1 MTGTIPTLQAL
12 VTVIKDNGNYA
23 NFFVLGMAFNITP
36 KQLHDYLMELEKLD
50 LIDLSAIAEPQDY
63 EQATLDT
70 WSIPQISGGNLFFAS
85 IPDATENVEHKVSK
99 GCSNQA
105 ADVTV
110 EKVAQ
115 GTRQTRTKKAK
126 VDASKENKSTKVNDM
141 TNATSTIETLI
152 QSIEAQAFSTKP
164 TYRTMQSLLKTARET
179 HNIELQVVLN
189 KAAKVLQE
197 ECRRIVSEFKAGTVK
212 TREPKVEVKKESKV
226 KAKQPTT
233 HTSDKVDEPAPV
245 SEPKQTSVDLLLK
258 EAQAEIEALRKQLA
272 DKTNEVA
279 EYAEAL
285 EHAQATVKK
294 QQQALDLQKQV
305 ITTLS
310 NQPSTPAPEPV
321 VEQAPAVDVIAEAV
335 ETEDEWEDDN
345 SDAVDAMVVML
356 IDGKREVIAE
366 AMNIVERKLGKDRM
380 LSFQLALSDVEF
392 LSYGEY
398 AIAFR
403 NLMTTYNV
411 KMDWIEQAVDKVQA

>member
-1 MTGTIPTLQAL
+1 MSGTIPTLQAL

-50 LIDLSAIAEPQDY
+50 LVDLSAVAEPRDY
-63 EQATLDT
+63 DQATLDE

-85 IPDATENVEHKVSK
+85 IP
-99 GCSNQA
+99 
-105 ADVTV
+105 DVTV

-126 VDASKENKSTKVNDM
+126 VDSSNENKSTKDNDM
-141 TNATSTIETLI
+141 TSATSTIETLI

-197 ECRRIVSEFKAGTVK
+197 ECRRIVNEFKSGTVK
-212 TREPKVEVKKESKV
+212 TREPKQEVKKEAKV

-233 HTSDKVDEPAPV
+233 HTSDKVEAPAP
-245 SEPKQTSVDLLLK
+245 TSVPKEASTDLLLK

-305 ITTLS
+305 ITTLTA
-310 NQPSTPAPEPV
+310 NQAPSTPAPEPV
-321 VEQAPAVDVIAEAV
+321 VEQAPVTEPTVELVAEVV
-335 ETEDEWEDDN
+335 ETDDDN
-345 SDAVDAMVVML
+345 SDAVDAMMLLL

-380 LSFQLALSDVEF
+380 LSFQLALSDVDF
-392 LSYGEY
+392 LSYNSDY
-398 AIAFR
+398 AQALR
-403 NLMTTYNV
+403 NLMATYNV
-411 KMDWIEQAVDKVQA
+411 KMDWIEQAVDKVSA

>member
-1 MTGTIPTLQAL
+1 MRTLIQ
-12 VTVIKDNGNYA
+12 VSQVIKA
-23 NFFVLGMAFNITP
+23 NNNLVSFDVLGQEL
-36 KQLHDYLMELEKLD
+36 QLEQQQLIDLMEELEKINLVILS
-50 LIDLSAIAEPQDY
+50 LIDNMQYASLPTEDV
-63 EQATLDT
+63 EQ
-70 WSIPQISGGNLFFAS
+70 
-85 IPDATENVEHKVSK
+85 
-99 GCSNQA
+99 
-105 ADVTV
+105 TV
-110 EKVAQ
+110 DKVAQ
-115 GTRQTRTKKAK
+115 ATRQTRTKKAT
-126 VDASKENKSTKVNDM
+126 VDGAGKQKTTAPDTSKENKSTKDNDM
-141 TNATSTIETLI
+141 TSATSTIETLI

-197 ECRRIVSEFKAGTVK
+197 ECRRIVNEFKAGTVK
-212 TREPKVEVKKESKV
+212 TRDTSNKRERSQSTQQSREPKVEVKKES

-233 HTSDKVDEPAPV
+233 HTSDKVEAPAPV
-245 SEPKQTSVDLLLK
+245 SEPKQTSTDLLLK

-305 ITTLS
+305 ITKLTA
-310 NQPSTPAPEPV
+310 NQAPATEPV
-321 VEQAPAVDVIAEAV
+321 HVAEVEQAAVVEPAVEVVAEV

-345 SDAVDAMVVML
+345 SDAVDAMMVML
-356 IDGKREVIAE
+356 MDGKREVIAE

-380 LSFQLALSDVEF
+380 LSFQLALSDVEL

-398 AIAFR
+398 ATAFR

-411 KMDWIEQAVDKVQA
+411 KMDWIEQAVDKVSA